1 MELREKAFWAWMA
14 SVNGMTPTRFRRL
27 LALYGSAERVY
38 ADFDL
43 RGRAILGE
51 RAYLEMVSA
60 RKGAYF
66 DALMEKM
73 QRSGMQAVCLGENA
87 YPPLLAHIGDPPPA
101 LFVRGR
107 ADLSDLR
114 TVAVVGARRATRY
127 GLKQSERFGRELA
140 QAGVTV
146 VSGMARGTDTAAHV
160 GTLAGGGRTIA
171 VLGCGADVVYP
182 PENVQLFERVI
193 ESGGSIVSEFPPG
206 MEPLSQNF
214 PRRNR
219 IISGISA
226 AVLVT
231 EAARGSGAMIT
242 AQLALEQGRDVYAM
256 PGPVDA
262 PMSEMP
268 LQMLTEGAY
277 MARNAADI
285 LNRQRWEMPDTQ
297 LSFITDTFDGKLAP
311 TLSTDEQTI
320 ADLLQNEP
328 LSFDELLAQS
338 GFTTEKLNMLLTTM
352 EIKEIMKQLP
362 GCMYALDR

>member
-1 MELREKAFWAWMA
+1 MEQREKAFWAWMA
-14 SVNGMTPTRFRRL
+14 CVPGVTPTRFRRL

-38 ADFDL
+38 GEFDERA
-43 RGRAILGE
+43 RGILGD
-51 RAYLEMVSA
+51 RAYPEMAAA
-60 RKGAYF
+60 RNRAYF
-66 DALMEKM
+66 SAMMEKM
-73 QRSGMQAVCLGENA
+73 QRSGMQIVCLGEA
-87 YPPLLAHIGDPPPA
+87 EYPPLLSHIGDPPPV

-107 ADLSDLR
+107 ADLSDMR
-114 TVAVVGARRATRY
+114 TVAVVGSRRATRY
-127 GLKQSERFGRELA
+127 GLRQAERFGRELS

-160 GTLAGGGRTIA
+160 GCLAGGGRTIA
-171 VLGCGADVVYP
+171 VLGCGADIVYP
-182 PENVQLFERVI
+182 PETAALFARVI
-193 ESGGSIVSEFPPG
+193 ENGGSIVSEFAPG
-206 MEPLSQNF
+206 TEPIPQNF

-242 AQLALEQGRDVYAM
+242 AHLALEQGRDVYAM

-268 LQMLTEGAY
+268 LQMLTEGAS
-277 MARNAADI
+277 MARSAQDI
-285 LNRQRWEMPDTQ
+285 LSRQRWEMPDTQ
-297 LSFITDTFDGKLAP
+297 LSFLTDTFGGKLTP
-311 TLSTDEQTI
+311 TLDADEQKVVE
-320 ADLLQNEP
+320 LLKNEP
-328 LSFDELLAQS
+328 LSFDELLLQT
-338 GFTTEKLNMLLTTM
+338 GFAPDKLNMLLTTM